1 MLENPCIPRYS
12 FGDRTSRDVCEPS
25 SDNPSDAENQQER
38 LIKIGWITGFVD
50 GEGCF
55 SIHFVKQPERG
66 SRKGYKTG
74 FQVGHE
80 FAVTQGAKSIEC
92 LQLLKEFFGVGD
104 IYLNRRFDNHKE
116 HLYRYSVARRSH
128 LLRVVIPFFQQY
140 RLRTSK
146 QFDFAKFVECMKV
159 IETNAHLTVSGLL
172 KIVEI
177 AETMNHCK
185 PRTEMIRILRDYTP
199 NANDFFVG
207 EDIVPSAWRHAGANV
222 KGTHRSF
229 YVIDLHG
236 KRSISEIPCR
246 VSSDLHEWR
255 NAGHTVSTRD
265 SVKLKSL

>member
-12 FGDRTSRDVCEPS
+12 FGKPTSNNVSEPG
-25 SDNPSDAENQQER
+25 SDNPTDAENQQER

-55 SIHFVKQPERG
+55 SIHFVRQPERT
-66 SRKGYKTG
+66 SRRGYKTG

-80 FAVTQGAKSIEC
+80 FAVVQGARSVEC
-92 LQLLKEFFGVGD
+92 LHELKEFFGVG
-104 IYLNRRFDNHKE
+104 YVYVNRRFDNHKE
-116 HLYRYSVARRSH
+116 HLYRYSVVRRSD

-140 RLRTSK
+140 PLRTSK
-146 QFDFAKFVECMKV
+146 QFDFAKFVDCMNL
-159 IETNAHLTVSGLL
+159 IETNQHLTVSGLL

-199 NANDFFVG
+199 NTDDLFVG

-222 KGTHRSF
+222 RGTRRSF
-229 YVIDLHG
+229 YVID
-236 KRSISEIPCR
+236 
-246 VSSDLHEWR
+246 
-255 NAGHTVSTRD
+255 
-265 SVKLKSL
+265 

>member
-1 MLENPCIPRYS
+1 MNSAVLAVQ
-12 FGDRTSRDVCEPS
+12 RTLPG
-25 SDNPSDAENQQER
+25 SDNLADADNQQER

-55 SIHFVKQPERG
+55 SIHFVKQPERAN
-66 SRKGYKTG
+66 RMGYKTG

-80 FAVTQGAKSIEC
+80 FAVTQGAKSVEC
-92 LQLLKEFFGVGD
+92 LQMLKEFFRVGD

-116 HLYRYSVARRSH
+116 HLYRYSVARRSD

-159 IETNAHLTVSGLL
+159 IEANAHLTVSGLL
-172 KIVEI
+172 QIVEI

-199 NANDFFVG
+199 NANDLFVG
-207 EDIVPSAWRHAGANV
+207 EDIVPSAWRHAG
-222 KGTHRSF
+222 
-229 YVIDLHG
+229 
-236 KRSISEIPCR
+236 
-246 VSSDLHEWR
+246 
-255 NAGHTVSTRD
+255 
-265 SVKLKSL
+265 

>member
-12 FGDRTSRDVCEPS
+12 FGKQTSNGVSELG
-25 SDNPSDAENQQER
+25 SDKPTDAENQQER
-38 LIKIGWITGFVD
+38 LIKIGWVTGLVD

-55 SIHFVKQPERG
+55 SIHFVRQPERA

-80 FAVTQGAKSIEC
+80 FAVVQGAKSVKC
-92 LQLLKEFFGVGD
+92 LHELKEFFGVGYVY
-104 IYLNRRFDNHKE
+104 INRRFDNHKE
-116 HLYRYSVARRSH
+116 HLYRYSVVRRSD

-140 RLRTSK
+140 PLRTSK
-146 QFDFAKFVECMKV
+146 QFDFAKFVNCMKA
-159 IETNAHLTVSGLL
+159 IEANEHLTVSGLL

-199 NANDFFVG
+199 NADDLFVG

-222 KGTHRSF
+222 KGTRRSL
-229 YVIDLHG
+229 YV
-236 KRSISEIPCR
+236 
-246 VSSDLHEWR
+246 SDLHRER
-255 NAGHTVSTRD
+255 
-265 SVKLKSL
+265 